1 MDIPKEQFRKVYYLN
16 NGDTAAIAKYLGIS
30 EPDVTRLKNKFYLR
44 SDIKPIDLE
53 QLRHLYLVE
62 KKSKSYIA
70 KHFSISRDSLDI
82 RIQYCIDED
91 RDIHNIAEVRECY
104 EEKNYNLTQLLEV
117 ANFKSYQHLQ
127 SFLVRNKIE
136 NPIKNRISDL
146 YVSGL
151 SVEEIA
157 EIIGKDVDFVNFN
170 LKHHSIYKLRKLDID
185 KDTLSKER
193 LTLTIEELA
202 SKYNCSTRTI
212 NSYIQKYCLGPKD
225 TKLYFDYDTVYE
237 LYITK
242 NLTLE
247 EVAKELKC
255 ARRTVT
261 LFIKEMNMI
270 KITRVNSLERKIQ
283 EYLESRDIR
292 FEQHNRKRIKPY
304 EIDFY
309 LPDYNIGIEVCGIY
323 WHSTQINANKYH
335 IFDKFN
341 LARKHGI
348 RLITIFEDEI
358 NNTLSIVKNRL
369 DSILGK
375 NDNKKIYA
383 RDCVV
388 KVIEPRAGLDFLS
401 EHHVQGPGRNSVYLG
416 LISKR
421 DNSLVAV
428 MAFSKLNPAKGGSQS
443 ESNIEL
449 NRFVNPY
456 SVPGAA
462 SKLFKFFINNYEYT
476 RVTSYCDLRWG
487 TGSLYSKLN
496 FKLISATRPNYWYVV
511 RNERKHRFT
520 YTKQKLLKLL
530 NLEESE
536 LTEEVIAESLGLYRI
551 YDCGHLK
558 FEWNRH
564 ENT

>member
-1 MDIPKEQFRKVYYLN
+1 MIQDEFIEKYKEFEGNSDKLAAHFKLSTRSIRNYKRKYGLTLRNKLDLDKDRLSDLYLN
-16 NGDTAAIAKYLGIS
+16 KLMTVAAIAKELAVSTDSIYNYLKKYNLQR
-30 EPDVTRLKNKFYLR
+30 DTRY
-44 SDIKPIDLE
+44 
-53 QLRHLYLVE
+53 
-62 KKSKSYIA
+62 
-70 KHFSISRDSLDI
+70 
-82 RIQYCIDED
+82 
-91 RDIHNIAEVRECY
+91 NIALIKQLY
-104 EEKNYNLTQLLEV
+104 EQENYNITQLLE
-117 ANFKSYQHLQ
+117 AINIKNRQ
-127 SFLVRNKIE
+127 SLYKIIE
-136 NPIKNRISDL
+136 EYRIVNPIKNRISDL

-157 EIIGKDVDFVNFN
+157 ETMKTDVDFVDFN
-170 LKHHSIYKLRKLDID
+170 LKHHSIYKLRKVQIN
-185 KDTLSKER
+185 KEEIAKER
-193 LTLTIEELA
+193 LTLTVEELA
-202 SKYNCSTRTI
+202 SKYNCSSRTI
-212 NSYIQKYCLGPKD
+212 SSYIQKHSLGPKD
-225 TKLYFDYDTVYE
+225 RAIYFDYELVYD

-242 NLTLE
+242 NLTLD
-247 EVAKELKC
+247 EVAKELNC

-261 LFIKEMNMI
+261 LFIKKMNII
-270 KITRVNSLERKIQ
+270 KVTRVNSLERKVR

-292 FEQHNRKRIKPY
+292 FEEHNRKRIKPY

-358 NNTLSIVKNRL
+358 NNTFNIVKNRL

-449 NRFVNPY
+449 NRFANPY

-462 SKLFKFFINNYEYT
+462 SKLFKFFTSNYEYA

-487 TGSLYSKLN
+487 TGSLYLKLN
-496 FKLISATRPNYWYVV
+496 FKLVSATRPNYWYVV

-520 YTKQKLLKLL
+520 YTKQKLLTLL

-536 LTEEVIAESLGLYRI
+536 LTEEVLAESLGLYRI